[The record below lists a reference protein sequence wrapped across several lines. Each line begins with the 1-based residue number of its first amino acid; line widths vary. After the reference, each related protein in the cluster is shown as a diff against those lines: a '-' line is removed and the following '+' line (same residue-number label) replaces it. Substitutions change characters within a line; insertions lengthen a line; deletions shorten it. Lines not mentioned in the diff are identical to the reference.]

1 MFILRLF
8 ALTLLLSGCAAPYDY
23 AEDTDFQRFTSV
35 ALAPDSD
42 VHSLDGAR
50 IATATQAMLP
60 ARGLRLTT
68 PDQASLW
75 LHYQLLQETRLLT
88 TMPRMLPR
96 HGNLWDDEERVYGA
110 VRQQRLE
117 LWLTQPHSGRV
128 LWRSKHPRAFPAENI
143 NGAER
148 SRRIEQQVAE
158 LLRNYPPRHEH
169 RAD

>member
-1 MFILRLF
+1 MFIFFIFRLF

-23 AEDTDFQRFTSV
+23 AEDTDFRAFTSV
-35 ALAPDSD
+35 ALAPSGD

-50 IATATQAMLP
+50 IGAAAKAMLP

-75 LHYQLLQETRLLT
+75 LHYRLLQETRLLT
-88 TMPRMLPR
+88 TTPSMFSR

-117 LWLTQPHSGRV
+117 LWLTQAHSGRV
-128 LWRSKHPRAFPAENI
+128 LWRSKHPRAFPADNI
-143 NGAER
+143 KGMER
-148 SRRIEQQVAE
+148 RRRIEQQVAE
-158 LLRNYPPRHEH
+158 LLRNYPPRP
-169 RAD
+169 